1 MPNTIAGDQN
11 AAVAIVNA
19 VFGSAASSNLN
30 AQVNQWIVNWK
41 SFYTAN
47 PAALVIPNP
56 TAAQIDTAARAAA
69 FGDAVDVAI
78 NSSVGPLQASEQNV
92 LNNDDLFENAQAVTA
107 YNIAVTTVPQAPP
120 FQGGAQTSNVFT
132 LTIGQDNIVGTQFGN
147 NVFNAPLAGV
157 FGNQPTLTNADSIT
171 AFGLNNVLK
180 ANFDGDH
187 IARSLNIVDVQTWNI
202 DQTGNPGAT
211 GTIEL
216 SGDGILGPNVIS
228 GLMTLNFN
236 DDETSGSL
244 SIGDNSSPVLE
255 PNGANGF
262 TITVTEAFGLSVGP
276 TYHTLTNGT
285 LTEGV
290 WTAAPSAGV
299 DVDIAASAFTGYD
312 TINVDR
318 GCRRRLP

>member
-47 PAALVIPNP
+47 PAAPVIPNP

-92 LNNDDLFENAQAVTA
+92 LNNDALFENAQAVTA

-132 LTIGQDNIVGTQFGN
+132 LTTGQDTFAGTGHD
-147 NVFNAPLAGV
+147 VFNAPLSGILH
-157 FGNQPTLTNADSIT
+157 NQPTLT
-171 AFGLNNVLK
+171 
-180 ANFDGDH
+180 DGD
-187 IARSLNIVDVQTWNI
+187 SLTD
-202 DQTGNPGAT
+202 TGVNTNFGPVRVSLLGYA
-211 GTIEL
+211 E
-216 SGDGILGPNVIS
+216 SGD
-228 GLMTLNFN
+228 
-236 DDETSGSL
+236 
-244 SIGDNSSPVLE
+244 
-255 PNGANGF
+255 
-262 TITVTEAFGLSVGP
+262 
-276 TYHTLTNGT
+276 
-285 LTEGV
+285 
-290 WTAAPSAGV
+290 
-299 DVDIAASAFTGYD
+299 
-312 TINVDR
+312 R
-318 GCRRRLP
+318 